1 MMPAPWRQSASRH
14 GGRSPVSSR
23 NAFARIVFILP
34 SWKLAFR
41 QRFWSLPISNQLQ
54 AHLRVD
60 AAGYQAPRNEEF
72 MSMDRLSRVIAGCSL
87 TVALGMVISASGC
100 RSMRSDV
107 PRGKPYST
115 TGSPTAPGF
124 NSAPHPN
131 TTISPGLYQN
141 NGANAQNNG
150 GNAAPNFDGN
160 ADGAAANMPQY
171 GTPSPNASPYGV
183 PSQGKFGAP
192 GTNSGA
198 NP

>member
-1 MMPAPWRQSASRH
+1 
-14 GGRSPVSSR
+14 
-23 NAFARIVFILP
+23 
-34 SWKLAFR
+34 
-41 QRFWSLPISNQLQ
+41 
-54 AHLRVD
+54 
-60 AAGYQAPRNEEF
+60 

-87 TVALGMVISASGC
+87 TVALGMVFTASGC

-141 NGANAQNNG
+141 NNG
-150 GNAAPNFDGN
+150 APNFDGN
-160 ADGAAANMPQY
+160 PESAGTNMPQY

-183 PSQGKFGAP
+183 QTPGKYGAP
-192 GTNSGA
+192 GTNTGA